1 MHPTSVDAQ
10 SGQHAI
16 SRDRTGISE
25 RGLAWVE
32 SVRMEWVSQISW
44 GISHLMTSDH

>member
-16 SRDRTGISE
+16 SRDRTGISG
-25 RGLAWVE
+25 RGLAWLV
-32 SVRMEWVSQISW
+32 SVRMEELSQISW
-44 GISHLMTSDH
+44 GVSDLMTSDH